1 MSSFNV
7 VKLAKF
13 YGMST
18 DYLLC
23 VTENKNHPDTE
34 LDALHLSDAAVDVL
48 KTGRFN
54 HRLLSELI
62 CHKNFRRFMLDAEIY
77 ADRIADRRINNMNT
91 VLEAARQMI
100 LPEHGEDSG
109 DLYLHTLKTAQLQ
122 EKEYFG
128 HSELPDA

>member
-1 MSSFNV
+1 MLRVEKGLTLEQLSIETGISKSALGKYETDAPKDMSPFNV

-13 YGMST
+13 YEVST

-23 VTENKNHPDTE
+23 VTDNKNHPDTE

-62 CHKNFRRFMLDAEIY
+62 CHKDFRRFMLGSVVTMTSSAGS
-77 ADRIADRRINNMNT
+77 NWS
-91 VLEAARQMI
+91 
-100 LPEHGEDSG
+100 P
-109 DLYLHTLKTAQLQ
+109 
-122 EKEYFG
+122 
-128 HSELPDA
+128 